1 LLTWGFVKTDMLVF
15 WGVDVTVYLC
25 SKSAAS
31 LIANGFV
38 RVLADDVMAAIAVV
52 ERQGSFSRCASQ

>member
-1 LLTWGFVKTDMLVF
+1 MLVF